1 MTTACPAK
9 KKVRRIRR
17 APVRNACATAS
28 AASPP
33 REEPDID
40 ERVVKYEST
49 RSAQEFIS
57 DVGGKQT
64 RWPVLIAVSVLIVF
78 AAGFLASHLL
88 F

>member
-17 APVRNACATAS
+17 APVRKARAAAS

-33 REEPDID
+33 RENPDIN
-40 ERVVKYEST
+40 ERVVKHESA

-64 RWPVLIAVSVLIVF
+64 HWPVLIAASVLIVF
-78 AAGFLASHLL
+78 AAGFLASHIL